1 MKGTQVFFR
10 TFFHAQ
16 NCLTGERR
24 LRRLRTVCGR
34 QESCRGRCAA
44 ISGVQAYE
52 AFPAGSSLGEGFS
65 SPVRAYNRVTAHD
78 T

>member
-44 ISGVQAYE
+44 ISGVQAY
-52 AFPAGSSLGEGFS
+52 AAGSSLGEGFS
-65 SPVRAYNRVTAHD
+65 SPVRAYNWVAAHD